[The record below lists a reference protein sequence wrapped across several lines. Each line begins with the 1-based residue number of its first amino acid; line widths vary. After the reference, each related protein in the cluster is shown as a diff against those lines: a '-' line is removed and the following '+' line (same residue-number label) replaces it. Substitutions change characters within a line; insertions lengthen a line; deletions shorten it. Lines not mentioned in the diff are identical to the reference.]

1 MAVWEDQQRGKSSDL
16 NPLVLKWDFDSLG
29 GQKMLPQDDG
39 SFLAQ
44 SYAPTKNEP
53 WGEAVFDCE
62 TVTGVQLDLLT
73 DPNLPQVVEPA
84 TSDLEPLQRD
94 GDTLARAAAKW
105 NPTMDGVMVLLR
117 SLAEMDS
124 EFTINKERSGEALFY
139 RGRRLVLALDRL
151 TTALNANRDIP
162 LKLDPE
168 LKALEKDIAE
178 AHGNLDAGKFS
189 EHLRAFRGKL

>member
-1 MAVWEDQQRGKSSDL
+1 
-16 NPLVLKWDFDSLG
+16 
-29 GQKMLPQDDG
+29 
-39 SFLAQ
+39 
-44 SYAPTKNEP
+44 
-53 WGEAVFDCE
+53 
-62 TVTGVQLDLLT
+62 
-73 DPNLPQVVEPA
+73 
-84 TSDLEPLQRD
+84 
-94 GDTLARAAAKW
+94 
-105 NPTMDGVMVLLR
+105 
-117 SLAEMDS
+117 MDS